1 MYTTSKFA
9 RPVVMFVFALLT
21 VHTFALADEPT
32 ADPSSVAQSE
42 AHEQGPFNGR
52 LRNLRQKMA
61 RHTGGFGKQ
70 TVRRLKLVG
79 QRVANH
85 MIANPGDLDQIDEIA
100 GAVIESAPQMLIQ
113 EAQDA
118 KNAAASDAVRE
129 AVETVTRLAGQ

>member
-1 MYTTSKFA
+1 
-9 RPVVMFVFALLT
+9 
-21 VHTFALADEPT
+21 
-32 ADPSSVAQSE
+32 
-42 AHEQGPFNGR
+42 
-52 LRNLRQKMA
+52 
-61 RHTGGFGKQ
+61 
-70 TVRRLKLVG
+70 
-79 QRVANH
+79 